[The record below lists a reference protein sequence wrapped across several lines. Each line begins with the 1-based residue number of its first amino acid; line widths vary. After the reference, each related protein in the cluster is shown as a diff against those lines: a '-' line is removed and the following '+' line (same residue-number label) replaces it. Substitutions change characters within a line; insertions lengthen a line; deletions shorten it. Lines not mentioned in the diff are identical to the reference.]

1 MIGRFR
7 DSSYDVI
14 VVGARCAGASTAMLL
29 ARKGLKVL
37 VIDHDQPGT
46 DTMSTHA
53 LMRAGVFQLRK
64 WGLLHAIIGAGT
76 PAVRRTSFIY
86 DGEALDID
94 LKDEDG
100 IAALY
105 APRRT
110 LLDATL
116 AQAAAVAGAELRY
129 GTGCAGLV
137 TNDEGRVIGANVRTR
152 AGVIREIRAP
162 LVIGADGRRSAVARA
177 AGAQVTRTGRNT
189 ISCLYQYVR
198 GLPNRG
204 YRWHFAPGAAGG
216 LIPTND
222 GQSCIFVGLPPE
234 VQAELRKAGPMNL
247 ETIVNRFVPAMAKD
261 LAGAQAASAP
271 VLFAGLRG
279 FFRQP
284 AGPGW
289 ALVGD
294 AGYFRDP
301 ITSHGI
307 TDALRDA
314 EILADAVI
322 SGRVADYPALRDSLS
337 SEFFALTDRLAGLD
351 WTMGEVQNIH
361 RALNRAMK
369 ANQRWIAGTNR
380 DLPIAA

>member
-1 MIGRFR
+1 MTR
-7 DSSYDVI
+7 DFGNTAYDAI
-14 VVGARCAGASTAMLL
+14 IVGARCAGASTAMLL
-29 ARKGLKVL
+29 ARRGAKVL
-37 VIDHDQPGT
+37 VVDHDQPGT

-64 WGLLHAIIGAGT
+64 WGLLHAIVGAGT

-94 LKDEDG
+94 LKDEEG

-110 LLDATL
+110 LLDVTL
-116 AQAAAVAGAELRY
+116 AEAAAVAGAELRY
-129 GTGCAGLV
+129 GTGFTGFI
-137 TNDEGRVIGANVRTR
+137 TDDQGRVIGAKVRTPS
-152 AGVIREIRAP
+152 GIIREVRAP
-162 LVIGADGRRSAVARA
+162 LVIGADGRRSSVARA
-177 AGAQVTRTGRNT
+177 AGAQVTRTAQNT

-216 LIPTND
+216 VIPTND
-222 GQSCIFVGLPPE
+222 GLSCVFVGLPPE
-234 VQAELRKAGPMNL
+234 LQAEVRKAGPQNL
-247 ETIVNRFVPAMAKD
+247 EKIASRFVPALADD
-261 LAGAQAASAP
+261 LAGADATSVP
-271 VLFAGLRG
+271 VLFSGLPG
-279 FFRQP
+279 FFRQS

-301 ITSHGI
+301 ISAHGI
-307 TDALRDA
+307 SDALRDA

-322 SGRVADYPALRDSLS
+322 AGTLVDYPALRDSLS

-361 RALNRAMK
+361 LDLNRSMK
-369 ANQRWIAGTNR
+369 ANQRWVAGFKR
-380 DLPIAA
+380 ELPTAA

>member
-1 MIGRFR
+1 MHNFR
-7 DSSYDVI
+7 ENTFDVI
-14 VVGARCAGASTAMLL
+14 VVGARCAGAATAMLL
-29 ARKGLKVL
+29 ARRGVKVL
-37 VIDHDQPGT
+37 AIDHDHPGT

-53 LMRAGVFQLRK
+53 LMRAGVYQLRK

-86 DGEALDID
+86 GGEALDID

-110 LLDATL
+110 LLDSTL
-116 AQAAAVAGAELRY
+116 ANAAAAAGAELRY
-129 GTGCAGLV
+129 RTGFVGFVLNRV
-137 TNDEGRVIGANVRTR
+137 GRVIGAKLQTPTGTVEE
-152 AGVIREIRAP
+152 VHAP

-177 AGAQVTRTGRNT
+177 AGAQVTKAAQNT
-189 ISCLYQYVR
+189 ISCVYQYVC

-204 YRWHFAPGAAGG
+204 YRWHFAPAAAGG
-216 LIPTND
+216 VIPTND

-234 VQAELRKAGPMNL
+234 VLAELRKTGPLRL
-247 ETIVNRFVPAMAKD
+247 EEIVARFVPAMADD
-261 LAGAQAASAP
+261 LAGAQATSGTVFFPGLPGFLRQSA
-271 VLFAGLRG
+271 GS
-279 FFRQP
+279 
-284 AGPGW
+284 GW

-301 ITSHGI
+301 ITAHGI

-314 EILADAVI
+314 ELLADAVVA
-322 SGRVADYPALRDSLS
+322 GTVADYPALRNALS

-361 RALNRAMK
+361 YALNRAMK
-369 ANQRWIAGTNR
+369 ANQRWITGSDH
-380 DLPIAA
+380 DLPAAA

>member
-1 MIGRFR
+1 MIGNFR
-7 DSSYDVI
+7 DNSYDVI

-29 ARKGLKVL
+29 ARKGVKVL
-37 VIDHDQPGT
+37 VVDHDQPGT
-46 DTMSTHA
+46 DTISTHA

-64 WGLLHAIIGAGT
+64 WGLLHAIIGAQT

-116 AQAAAVAGAELRY
+116 ANAAAIAGAELRY
-129 GTGCAGLV
+129 GTGFSGFV
-137 TNDEGRVIGANVRTR
+137 TDDEGRVIGAKVRTPTG
-152 AGVIREIRAP
+152 AIEQVRAP

-177 AGAQVTRTGRNT
+177 AGAQVTRAAQNS
-189 ISCLYQYVR
+189 ISCLYQYVG

-216 LIPTND
+216 VIPTND
-222 GQSCIFVGLPPE
+222 GQSCVFVAVPPE
-234 VQAELRKAGPMNL
+234 VQADLRKAGPL
-247 ETIVNRFVPAMAKD
+247 KLDKIANRFVPALNDD
-261 LAGAQAASAP
+261 LAGAEAASVP
-271 VLFAGLRG
+271 VLFPGLPG
-279 FFRQP
+279 FFRQS

-294 AGYFRDP
+294 AGHFRDP
-301 ITSHGI
+301 ITAHGI

-322 SGRVADYPALRDSLS
+322 AGTVADYPALRDSLS
-337 SEFFALTDRLAGLD
+337 SKFFALTDRLAGLD

-361 RALNRAMK
+361 HALNRAMK
-369 ANQRWIAGTNR
+369 ANQRWVAGTNR

>member
-1 MIGRFR
+1 MIRNIR
-7 DSSYDVI
+7 DNSYDVI

-29 ARKGLKVL
+29 ARRGARV
-37 VIDHDQPGT
+37 VVVDHDQPGT

-86 DGEALDID
+86 DGEVLDID

-100 IAALY
+100 IASLY

-116 AQAAAVAGAELRY
+116 ANAAAVAGAELRY
-129 GTGCAGLV
+129 GTGFVGFV
-137 TNDEGRVIGANVRTR
+137 TDDLGRAIGAKVRTP
-152 AGVIREIRAP
+152 AGVIEELHAP
-162 LVIGADGRRSAVARA
+162 IVIGADGRRSTVARA
-177 AGAQVTRTGRNT
+177 AGARVMRTAQNT

-216 LIPTND
+216 VIPTND
-222 GQSCIFVGLPPE
+222 GLSCVFVGLPPE
-234 VQAELRKAGPMNL
+234 AQAELRKAGPLNL
-247 ETIVNRFVPAMAKD
+247 QQIASRFVPALADD
-261 LAGAQAASAP
+261 LAGVQPTGVP
-271 VLFAGLRG
+271 VLFSGLPG
-279 FFRQP
+279 FFRQS

-301 ITSHGI
+301 ISAHGI

-322 SGRVADYPALRDSLS
+322 AGTVADYPALRDSLS
-337 SEFFALTDRLAGLD
+337 SDFFALTDRLAGLD
-351 WTMGEVQNIH
+351 GTMGEVQNIH
-361 RALNRAMK
+361 RALNRTMK
-369 ANQRWIAGTNR
+369 ANQRWVAGSSR
-380 DLPIAA
+380 DLPKAA

>member
-1 MIGRFR
+1 MIRNFR
-7 DSSYDVI
+7 DNSHDVI

-29 ARKGLKVL
+29 ARKGLRVL

-116 AQAAAVAGAELRY
+116 ANAAAVAGAELRY
-129 GTGCAGLV
+129 GTGFAGLV
-137 TNDEGRVIGANVRTR
+137 TNDDGRVIGAKVRTP
-152 AGVIREIRAP
+152 AGIIGEIRAP

-177 AGAQVTRTGRNT
+177 AGAQVTRTGQNT
-189 ISCLYQYVR
+189 IACLYQYVR

-216 LIPTND
+216 VIPTND
-222 GQSCIFVGLPPE
+222 RLSCVFAGLPPE
-234 VQAELRKAGPMNL
+234 DLADLRKAGPLNVA
-247 ETIVNRFVPAMAKD
+247 TIASRFLPAMVGD
-261 LAGAQAASAP
+261 LAGAEPTTAP
-271 VLFAGLRG
+271 VLFPGLPG
-279 FFRQP
+279 FFRQS

-301 ITSHGI
+301 ISAHGI

-322 SGRVADYPALRDSLS
+322 AGRAADYPALRDALS

-351 WTMGEVQNIH
+351 WTMGEVKNVH
-361 RALNRAMK
+361 YALNRSMK
-369 ANQRWIAGTNR
+369 QNQRWIAGTGRN
-380 DLPIAA
+380 LPAAA